1 MGIGVLVVDQEHTF
15 ADALAVRLEA
25 EQELEVVAAVRVY
38 TPASCLIGLR
48 QASII
53 LLDAD
58 LPGGAA
64 NHLCGELSGFDPA
77 PHVIMLSCSADPD
90 RILAALQ
97 AGAAAWVRKDESLTH
112 LLRVIHGVAHGETW
126 LPQEQTRPVL
136 ELLLSD
142 HHRPADGDKPLA
154 GLTRR
159 EREVL
164 ACLAEGAGRLE
175 VAQRLHLSPNTVRTH
190 VQNLM
195 IKLGVHSSLEA
206 VALSRLPSGAP
217 DSAAD
222 SEAGA

>member
-64 NHLCGELSGFDPA
+64 NRLCQELSGFDPA

-97 AGAAAWVRKDESLTH
+97 SGAAAWVRKDESLTH
-112 LLRVIHGVAHGETW
+112 LLQVIHGVARGETW

-136 ELLLSD
+136 ELLLTN
-142 HHRPADGDKPLA
+142 HQRQADGDKPLA
-154 GLTRR
+154 DLTRR

-195 IKLGVHSSLEA
+195 VKLGVHSSLEA
-206 VALSRLPSGAP
+206 VALSRLRPG
-217 DSAAD
+217 DRD

>member
-48 QASII
+48 QASIV

-64 NHLCGELSGFDPA
+64 NRLCQELSGFDSA

-90 RILAALQ
+90 RIMAALR
-97 AGAAAWVRKDESLTH
+97 AGAAAWVRKDEALTH
-112 LLRVIHGVAHGETW
+112 LLRVIHGVARGETW
-126 LPQEQTRPVL
+126 LPQAQTRQVL
-136 ELLLSD
+136 ELLLTE
-142 HHRPADGDKPLA
+142 HQRQADDDQLMA
-154 GLTRR
+154 ALTQR

-164 ACLAEGAGRLE
+164 DCLAEGAGRLE

-190 VQNLM
+190 LQNLM
-195 IKLGVHSSLEA
+195 TKLGVHSTLEA
-206 VALSRLPSGAP
+206 VALTRFRLGADGAP
-217 DSAAD
+217 G
-222 SEAGA
+222 SEPRA

>member
-64 NHLCGELSGFDPA
+64 NRLCGELSGFDPA

-90 RILAALQ
+90 RIVAALRS
-97 AGAAAWVRKDESLTH
+97 GAAAWVCKDEPLKH
-112 LLRVIHGVAHGETW
+112 LLRVIHGVARGETW
-126 LPQEQTRPVL
+126 LPQQQTRPVL
-136 ELLLSD
+136 KLLLTD
-142 HHRPADGDKPLA
+142 HQRQADDDKPLA
-154 GLTRR
+154 DLTRR

-195 IKLGVHSSLEA
+195 VKLGVHSSLEA
-206 VALSRLPSGAP
+206 VALSRVPPGARH
-217 DSAAD
+217 
-222 SEAGA
+222 